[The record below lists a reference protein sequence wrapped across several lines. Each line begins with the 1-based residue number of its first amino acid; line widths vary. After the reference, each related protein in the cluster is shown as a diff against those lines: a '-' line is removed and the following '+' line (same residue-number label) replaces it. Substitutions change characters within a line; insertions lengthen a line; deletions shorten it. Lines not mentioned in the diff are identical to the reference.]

1 MQGVGERLYLITDGT
16 AKRDTTRF
24 LEKIDKAL
32 SGGIKFIQLREKD
45 LSARELLGLAKS
57 VKAKASAYG
66 ARILI
71 NDRADVALVA
81 GADGVH
87 ITGAGYAPFE
97 ARKILGD
104 KAVIGVSTH
113 SIIDARRAEAE
124 GADFVTFGPI
134 YFTESK
140 ASYGEPLGIE
150 KLREAATAINIPVFA
165 LGGVTTER
173 VKEAVSNGASGV
185 AVISAVF
192 GSDDIEKSVKGF
204 LEVLYPNIQTRGQR

>member
-1 MQGVGERLYLITDGT
+1 MPGVGERLYLITDGT

-32 SGGIKFIQLREKD
+32 SGGARLIQIREKD
-45 LSARELLGLAKS
+45 LSARELLGLAK
-57 VKAKASAYG
+57 VIKEKAARYG
-66 ARILI
+66 ALVLI
-71 NDRADVALVA
+71 NDRADIALLA

-87 ITGAGYAPFE
+87 ITGAGYAPCE
-97 ARKILGD
+97 ARNILGP

-113 SIIDARRAEAE
+113 SIIDAGKAEKE
-124 GADFVTFGPI
+124 GADFVTFGPV

-140 ASYGEPLGIE
+140 AAYGEPLGIA
-150 KLREAATAINIPVFA
+150 KLREAASAIKVPVFA

-173 VKEAVSNGASGV
+173 VKEAVSNGAFGV

-192 GSDDIEKSVKGF
+192 GSYDIEKSVKGF